1 MAGIYAIES
10 SAISPEGWF
19 VLALPMRSRPQSGA
33 RLVLFER
40 LNNDILFVA
49 RTTIGSA
56 PEKPEEGEKYI
67 VGSIELFDSPRSLT
81 VLGGSLQKTR
91 RFLDPGFHFKK
102 WLVALSDADYQ
113 TIVEDSPDVTRS
125 VFRLLFHALPLVI
138 QSAFVREHAELFPQ
152 QERRSYKYDLLAE
165 ALVAYLEQ
173 RVGGALQLADQL
185 VRSYP
190 TDITDFPR
198 LADLRASAGDGS
210 GSIPFGQEVVSVA
223 DLGSTSPLFASATNR
238 VALLAECR
246 NQLTSSVR
254 EQDRRRRWTD
264 PIF

>member
-1 MAGIYAIES
+1 MAGAYAIES
-10 SAISPEGWF
+10 SAIAPEGWF
-19 VLALPMRSRPQSGA
+19 VLELPMRSRPKAGA

-40 LNNDILFVA
+40 RDNDILFVA
-49 RTTIGSA
+49 RMTIVSA
-56 PEKPEEGEKYI
+56 PERPEGGEKYI
-67 VGSIELFDSPRSLT
+67 VKSVERFDTPRLLT

-113 TIVEDSPDVTRS
+113 TIVKDSPDVTRS

-152 QERRSYKYDLLAE
+152 QERRSYRYDRLAE
-165 ALVAYLEQ
+165 ALVLFLEQ
-173 RVGGALQLADQL
+173 RVGGAIQLADL
-185 VRSYP
+185 FVRSYP
-190 TDITDFPR
+190 TNIPDFPR
-198 LADLRASAGDGS
+198 VVDLRASAGDGA
-210 GSIPFGQEVVSVA
+210 GSIPFGREVVSVA
-223 DLGSTSPLFASATNR
+223 DLGSTSPLFAPATDR

-246 NQLTSSVR
+246 NQLTFSVR
-254 EQDRRRRWTD
+254 DQDRRRRWTD